1 MRWMGLLSALCLL
14 AANAHAQGEQRP
26 MRERGGPGMQ
36 RMLPDARPTQFVPDQ
51 EMQRRQ
57 RMTPEERRQLRRD
70 VHEAGRELYPPRMR
84 ERRRELR
91 REE

>member
-1 MRWMGLLSALCLL
+1 MLAALCLL
-14 AANAHAQGEQRP
+14 GINAYAQAEQRP

-36 RMLPDARPTQFVPDQ
+36 RMLQDARPTQFVPDE
-51 EMQRRQ
+51 EMRRRQ
-57 RMTPEERRQLRRD
+57 HMTPEERRQLRRD

-84 ERRRELR
+84 ERRREFR